1 VPSVD
6 SLDRGDEMNEA
17 IETGRGRRPAGALLA
32 IGVAIALVVPAR
44 EAAAY
49 NTLDGAAPI
58 VIAHRGASGYRPEH
72 TLAGYLLAI
81 QLGANYIEPD
91 LVLTKD
97 GQLIVRH
104 EPMLDGTT
112 DVASKFDAS
121 RRSTRMLDG
130 VATTA
135 YFASDFTLA
144 EIKTLRAIQP
154 VATRDQSYNGQFEIP
169 TLTEVIALAQSQSA
183 SLGRTIG
190 IYPEIKHSTFHASL
204 FGAHVI
210 EDKALSTLHAA
221 YGNTAQAPV
230 FIQSFEVGNLQY
242 LNGLTQMRLVQL
254 IDADDV
260 KADGSLSLVNPYR
273 QPYDLLLG
281 GDPRT
286 FADLLTPEGLAFVK
300 TYADGVGPWK
310 PYLVR
315 TVADGVDRNLDGSYR
330 DRRSSCRRQHRRDRG
345 GAPGGTAGPQ
355 LHLPQRLRRLWLHR
369 PGRRDGVLHAAR
381 GRWRVHRLH
390 GRRRRRSGSHP
401 GAGGLCP
408 DAAGPR
414 GDRNGRKTTAG
425 GRLGGC
431 PSEHCS
437 ISRQTVLKLDH
448 LVVVART
455 LLEGVAHVQSCVARI
470 ETPAGVKEL
479 F

>member
-1 VPSVD
+1 
-6 SLDRGDEMNEA
+6 MNEA

-49 NTLDGAAPI
+49 TTLDGAAPI

-154 VATRDQSYNGQFEIP
+154 VVTRDQSYNGQFEIP

-315 TVADGVDRNLDGSYR
+315 TVADGVDRNLDGSIGIG
-330 DRRSSCRRQHRRDRG
+330 DRRVDGSTGVIEAAHLAGLLVHSFTFRNDSGGYGFTDPVAEMAYYMQLGVDGVFTDFTDAGVAAVAAIPEPEVYALMLLGLAAIGTAARRRQVVG
-345 GAPGGTAGPQ
+345 SVGAPQSTVRSLG
-355 LHLPQRLRRLWLHR
+355 R
-369 PGRRDGVLHAAR
+369 P
-381 GRWRVHRLH
+381 
-390 GRRRRRSGSHP
+390 
-401 GAGGLCP
+401 
-408 DAAGPR
+408 
-414 GDRNGRKTTAG
+414 
-425 GRLGGC
+425 
-431 PSEHCS
+431 CS
-437 ISRQTVLKLDH
+437 SSTIS
-448 LVVVART
+448 
-455 LLEGVAHVQSCVARI
+455 SS
-470 ETPAGVKEL
+470 
-479 F
+479 